1 MISKK
6 LKDEIWDYCRLND
19 ITDVNGFIEKMTQQ
33 GYNVEKYGNAPV
45 DLTPEIKEVEKIVE
59 VEVIK
64 EVVKTIEVEVE
75 KIVEVIKEVPVDVIK
90 EVIVEKEV
98 YVTDDE
104 VNKGLQNNI
113 TKLDEEIIRLTK
125 LAESHKRNESVHYK
139 SLKTTVGE
147 KNVLQDK
154 ILELEKEL
162 VEEKKKPKREKT
174 EIKAPETT
182 TRKSSINWVS
192 KDDRNND
199 NLYDD

>member
-1 MISKK
+1 M
-6 LKDEIWDYCRLND
+6 ND

-33 GYNVEKYGNAPV
+33 GYNVEKYGNTPV

-64 EVVKTIEVEVE
+64 EVVNTVEVEVE
-75 KIVEVIKEVPVDVIK
+75 KIVEVIKEIPVDVIK

-98 YVTDDE
+98 YVTNDE

-113 TKLDEEIIRLTK
+113 TKLEEEIIRLTK
-125 LAESHKRNESVHYK
+125 LVESHKRNESVHYK
-139 SLKTTVGE
+139 SLKTVVGE

-154 ILELEKEL
+154 FLELEKEL
-162 VEEKKKPKREKT
+162 EEEKKKPKRVKS
-174 EIKAPETT
+174 EIKAPESMN
-182 TRKSSINWVS
+182 RKSSINWVS